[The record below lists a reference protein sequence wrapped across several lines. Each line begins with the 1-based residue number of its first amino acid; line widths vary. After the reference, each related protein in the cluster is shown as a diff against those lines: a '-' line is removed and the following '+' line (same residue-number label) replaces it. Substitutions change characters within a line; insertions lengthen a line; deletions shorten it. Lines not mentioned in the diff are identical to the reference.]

1 MSTATTRSPEY
12 LALQKCY
19 KLVIGVVR
27 TDPGSLC
34 DALFSEGYISESVR
48 NYTRTDSIPDENK
61 ARKLIDN
68 VIDRIRDDANFFH
81 KFIKILE
88 SPHYD
93 NLKKRLNECYQTEK
107 RHEDCSIVELPR
119 SLQAN
124 KPCLSHVQVSEGEST
139 AAVNAESTSQTTI
152 DTSFVCPYCKKCSLE
167 QYLSDEGC
175 PEAAGKT
182 LFPYLNTPDLS
193 EEDRMVLEDTL
204 ISATTNLRV
213 LFAET
218 DTSIAENLHANV
230 TIVKNYVLDLVNDP
244 EQEENK
250 AEIKKATSIPE
261 IILALQ
267 PYKSFLN
274 YEIIE
279 RIVAKFGSPEDQTVM
294 QKYVDTFNKFCER
307 SAFELP
313 VSVLSKKVK
322 ARKDKDKV
330 LSVKLSKEG
339 FASLRNIISVRQKM
353 ASILGVKKWAL
364 KICSIENGC
373 VCVRFLVPAAVMSKI
388 LPLSPAKKSALREV
402 DINIDDTCSDTDS
415 R

>member
-1 MSTATTRSPEY
+1 MAMSTASPEY
-12 LALQKCY
+12 LALRKCY
-19 KLVIGVVR
+19 ELVIGAVSS
-27 TDPGSLC
+27 DPGSVC
-34 DALFSEGYISESVR
+34 DALFSKGYVSDSVR
-48 NYTRTDSIPDENK
+48 KYTRSDSKLDDDK
-61 ARKLIDN
+61 ARKLIDY
-68 VIDRIRDDANFFH
+68 VIDQIRDEPNVFH
-81 KFIKILE
+81 DFIRTLE
-88 SPHYD
+88 SSHY
-93 NLKKRLNECYQTEK
+93 NKLKRRLDECYQAEK
-107 RHEDCSIVELPR
+107 STSFEDYSKLNVKRPH
-119 SLQAN
+119 SPQAN
-124 KPCLSHVQVSEGEST
+124 KPCESEVSEEKSL
-139 AAVNAESTSQTTI
+139 NAENTSQTTT

-175 PEAAGKT
+175 PEATGKT

-204 ISATTNLRV
+204 ISTTMNLRV

-218 DTSIAENLHANV
+218 DTSIAENLHADV

-244 EQEENK
+244 EQDENI

-279 RIVAKFGSPEDQTVM
+279 RIVAKFGSCEDHTVM
-294 QKYVDTFNKFCER
+294 QKYINAFNRFCER

-313 VSVLSKKVK
+313 VSVLPKKVK
-322 ARKDKDKV
+322 ARKDKI

-364 KICSIENGC
+364 KICSIEDGC
-373 VCVRFLVPAAVMSKI
+373 VCVRFLVPAAVMRKI
-388 LPLSPAKKSALREV
+388 LPLSPAKKGALREV
-402 DINIDDTCSDTDS
+402 DINIDEKPTTCSDSDS